1 MSEVLLKIVP
11 VAEARH
17 TVLRLH
23 AGDVLPDT
31 LLVELRKRQVT
42 GGWLRLSGVVADV
55 ELCAFSSEIEGP
67 GGTKRIS
74 GPLQAVTLEGS
85 LGVADGD
92 VAVDLRVVLARETDR
107 GLETIAGQLLRARV
121 IGLEGS
127 LTILAE
133 TVIPRALD
141 KAAGIR
147 LMRDDSIVTP
157 VASAAASPV
166 ATPVA
171 PHTAPDRPSA
181 AAPPPARPSVPSAA
195 PSAPAVPPAPA
206 SWSDAVAASNTS
218 PPPRPTG
225 APGTFGRPPRRVVE
239 SEDGPYPVA
248 GDTVEH
254 FAFGSCEVLKSD
266 GDRLHVRMK
275 DGRIREIAIEMLKVT
290 TLGPDATD
298 GGEKQ
303 RYRLDRRV

>member
-1 MSEVLLKIVP
+1 MPEVLLKIVP

-31 LLVELRKRQVT
+31 LLIELRKRQVT

-67 GGTKRIS
+67 GGTKRIA
-74 GPLQAVTLEGS
+74 GPLQAVTLDGS

-121 IGLEGS
+121 VGLEGS
-127 LTILAE
+127 LTILE
-133 TVIPRALD
+133 GTVIPRALD
-141 KAAGIR
+141 KVAGVR
-147 LMRDDSIVTP
+147 LLRDDSIVAP
-157 VASAAASPV
+157 IAASP
-166 ATPVA
+166 A
-171 PHTAPDRPSA
+171 PRVEPDRAPA

-225 APGTFGRPPRRVVE
+225 APGTFTRPQRRVVE

-290 TLGPDATD
+290 TLGPDGPE

-303 RYRLDRRV
+303 RYGLDRKV